1 MPITIAGSAVSTVVE
16 VCPLKQHDFKSFG
29 TVIENP
35 QPSLVPSARLQEQ
48 QLPANAVQANQGSAL
63 KYLDVTHMHD
73 LYKDA
78 PSKAEAKAVMN
89 MFVCAPRE
97 LHRSSSASISGLFPV
112 EILERH
118 PFTTQTFVPL
128 GASPAEQNK
137 TRYLVI
143 VAPSLPPSW
152 QDRLLPVPVS
162 SSSGA
167 DGVLP
172 GRGLPDLLHIR
183 AFIATGAQAVTY
195 GAGTWHAPM
204 VAIGKEPLAFVVIQF
219 ANGIA
224 IEDCQEAVFPPTDGN
239 GIRVAVPN
247 VPGHG
252 SLKI

>member
-1 MPITIAGSAVSTVVE
+1 MPILIGGPAASTIINVR
-16 VCPLKQHDFKSFG
+16 PLNQHDFESFG

-35 QPSLVPSARLQEQ
+35 QPSLIPSAHLK

-63 KYLDVTHMHD
+63 KYLDVTHMQD
-73 LYKDA
+73 FYKDA
-78 PSKAEAKAVMN
+78 PSKKVGKAVMN

-97 LHRSSSASISGLFPV
+97 LEHSGAESSAGLFPV

-128 GASPAEQNK
+128 GASRAEQDK
-137 TRYLVI
+137 SRYLVI

-152 QDRLLPVPVS
+152 QDLTLPVPVS
-162 SSSGA
+162 LSAGA
-167 DGVLP
+167 NGVLP
-172 GRGLPDLLHIR
+172 GRGLPDLSRIR

-219 ANGIA
+219 ANGVG
-224 IEDCQEAVFPPTDGN
+224 IEDCQEAVFRPIDGKQ
-239 GIRVAVPN
+239 IRVEVPKM
-247 VPGHG
+247 PGYG
-252 SLKI
+252 SLKL